1 MKKIKQQFYSQI
13 IETDSLTVALQS
25 LDLNEDEHKHLEML
39 IESTIHHEIIDAI
52 LSELSEEDKKVFL
65 RHLASDNHEKIW
77 DHLMD
82 KVDTVEEKI
91 KKVADDLKKEI
102 HKDIEETRDEK

>member
-1 MKKIKQQFYSQI
+1 MKKHFYSHI

-52 LSELSEEDKKVFL
+52 LSELSDDDKKVFL
-65 RHLASDNHEKIW
+65 KHLASDNHEKVW
-77 DHLMD
+77 EHLME
-82 KVDTVEEKI
+82 KVDSVEEKI
-91 KKVADDLKKEI
+91 KKAAHELKKEL
-102 HKDIEETRDEK
+102 HRDIEETKNVNS